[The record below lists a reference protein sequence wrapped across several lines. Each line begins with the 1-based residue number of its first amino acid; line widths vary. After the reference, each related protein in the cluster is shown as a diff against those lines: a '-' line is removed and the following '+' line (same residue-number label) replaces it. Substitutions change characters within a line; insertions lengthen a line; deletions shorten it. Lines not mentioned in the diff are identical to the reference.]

1 MKFRA
6 QSLAI
11 ALTLALGA
19 IACGGDSTADDSGKI
34 VDDTEQERS
43 EEVATESD
51 DDDSAPAEDVGESQS
66 EDDIASISNDN
77 EQANWTVLV
86 YVMGDNDLEPFA
98 VGDIFEMAEAGSNEH
113 LNIVTL
119 IDRHP
124 GYADD
129 EMGPL
134 GNFEGTQLIHVGEDE
149 ILQSVDLGE
158 VNTGSADKLAEFVA
172 GGIQQFPADRYAL
185 IIWDHGAGWPGMGP
199 DETDGEDILTLPEM
213 GEGITK
219 GLDAAGVDR
228 LDLIGFDACLM
239 GTFEVAHAM
248 RDLADVMVASEELE
262 PGHGWD
268 FSSLEVLRSG
278 DDVSAAQLATTIV
291 DTYEAHAKD
300 FGTALKIT
308 LSAVDLTKLDELD
321 AALRELGDVM
331 ELADSAALAALGA
344 ARQDALAFGDS
355 PDPAQASNAVD
366 LGVLMTELSANS
378 IFVRPEAD
386 AVLGALETVV
396 IHEISGIATS
406 EATGLSVYFPPTS
419 DYFDGDY
426 FDLGEVPGWST
437 VLNSYFDGGSRLAS
451 TDTSTFDEEIGIEYF
466 FDDSGINVFGTVNE
480 GDSDSIVSAEIL
492 YGVTDESDGSIIFIG
507 EEPADY
513 TSFGDGTGE
522 VYGFYDLT
530 ALTLSDG
537 IDTDYAYLDMEYD
550 EESGFLFFDVPLWY
564 VPPEEFETDDP
575 YHDLVLA
582 LTLDDEANIVS
593 EVYYEYTDDGMI
605 GELSAD
611 PDGLIFPIVLN
622 EYPDGTAEWLT
633 LSEVGLYADLPSLIY
648 DLEPL
653 DSGLEIY
660 VELVITDYAGNVS
673 AQGGFVTLP

>member
-6 QSLAI
+6 RSLAL

-19 IACGGDSTADDSGKI
+19 IACGGDPVADETEKI
-34 VDDTEQERS
+34 VEDAEQERS
-43 EEVATESD
+43 EEAATEFD
-51 DDDSAPAEDVGESQS
+51 DDDSAPVDDIG

-86 YVMGDNDLEPFA
+86 YVMGDNDLELFA

-124 GYADD
+124 GYAND
-129 EMGPL
+129 EIGPL
-134 GNFEGTQLIHVGEDE
+134 GNFEGTQLIHVGKEE
-149 ILQSVDLGE
+149 ILQSVELGE
-158 VNTGSADKLAEFVA
+158 LNTGSADELAGFVA
-172 GGIQQFPADRYAL
+172 AGIQQFPADRYAL

-219 GLDAAGVDR
+219 GLEVAGVER

-248 RDLADVMVASEELE
+248 RDVADVMVASEELE

-268 FSSLEVLRSG
+268 FSSLEILRSG
-278 DDVSAAQLATTIV
+278 DDVSAAELATTIV

-300 FGTALKIT
+300 FGTAFDIT
-308 LSAVDLTKLDELD
+308 LSAVDLTKLGELD
-321 AALRELGDVM
+321 AALREFGDVM
-331 ELADSAALAALGA
+331 EFADSALLAALGS
-344 ARQDALAFGDS
+344 ARQDSLAFGDS
-355 PDPAQASNAVD
+355 PDPALATNAVD
-366 LGVLMTELSANS
+366 LGVLMNELSANNIS
-378 IFVRPEAD
+378 VSPEAD
-386 AVLGALETVV
+386 AVLGALDTVV
-396 IHEISGIATS
+396 FHEISGIATS
-406 EATGLSVYFPPTS
+406 KATGLSVYFPPSS
-419 DYFDGDY
+419 DYFDSDY
-426 FDLGEVPGWST
+426 FDLGEVPGWSK

-451 TDTSTFDEEIGIEYF
+451 TGTVAFDEEIGLEYF
-466 FDDSGINVFGTVNE
+466 FDESGINLFGTVIE
-480 GDSDSIVSAEIL
+480 GGSNSIVSAEIL
-492 YGVTDESDGSIIFIG
+492 YGVIDDSDGSIIFIG

-537 IDTDYAYLDMEYD
+537 IDTDYAYLDMEFD

-564 VPPEEFETDDP
+564 VPPEEFDTDDP

-582 LTLDDEANIVS
+582 LTLDAEGNIVS
-593 EVYYEYTDDGMI
+593 EVYYEFTDDGMI

-633 LSEVGLYADLPSLIY
+633 LSEVGLYADLPNLIY

>member
-6 QSLAI
+6 RSLA
-11 ALTLALGA
+11 LAFVLAIGA
-19 IACGGDSTADDSGKI
+19 VACGGDSTVDDSDKI

-43 EEVATESD
+43 EEVATEPGGD
-51 DDDSAPAEDVGESQS
+51 DAPAEDEA
-66 EDDIASISNDN
+66 EEEIASISNGT
-77 EQANWTVLV
+77 ERANWTVLV
-86 YVMGDNDLEPFA
+86 YVMGDNDLESFA

-113 LNIVTL
+113 LNIVSL

-124 GYADD
+124 EYSDD

-134 GNFEGTQLIHVGEDE
+134 GNFEGTQLIHVGEEE

-158 VNTGSADKLAEFVA
+158 VNTGSADELAGFVTA
-172 GGIQQFPADRYAL
+172 GIQQFPADHYAL

-199 DETDGEDILTLPEM
+199 DETDGEDILTLPEI
-213 GEGITK
+213 GEGIAA

-268 FSSLEVLRSG
+268 FSSLEILRSG
-278 DDVSAAQLATTIV
+278 DDVSAGELATTIV

-300 FGTALKIT
+300 FGTALEIT

-331 ELADSAALAALGA
+331 EFADSAALAALGA

-355 PDPAQASNAVD
+355 PDLSLASNAVD
-366 LGVLMTELSANS
+366 LGVLMTELSANNIS
-378 IFVRPEAD
+378 VRPEAD

-419 DYFDGDY
+419 DYFDGGY

-451 TDTSTFDEEIGIEYF
+451 TVTSTFDEEIGIEYF

-480 GDSDSIVSAEIL
+480 GASDSIVSAEIL

-507 EEPADY
+507 EEPAEY

-537 IDTDYAYLDMEYD
+537 IDTDYAYLDMEVD

-564 VPPEEFETDDP
+564 VPPEEFDTDDP
-575 YHDLVLA
+575 YHDVVLA
-582 LTLDDEANIVS
+582 LTLDAEGNLVS

-605 GELSAD
+605 GELSAN
-611 PDGLIFPIVLN
+611 PEGLIFPIVLN

-633 LSEVGLYADLPSLIY
+633 LSEVGLYAELPSLIY

-673 AQGGFVTLP
+673 AQGRFVTLP

>member
-1 MKFRA
+1 MKCRTRSL
-6 QSLAI
+6 SLA
-11 ALTLALGA
+11 LVLALGA
-19 IACGGDSTADDSGKI
+19 VACGGDPVADDSDKI
-34 VDDTEQERS
+34 AEESEQESS
-43 EEVATESD
+43 EEVATEVAD
-51 DDDSAPAEDVGESQS
+51 DVGAPE
-66 EDDIASISNDN
+66 EDAGEADVASISNGSD
-77 EQANWTVLV
+77 QANWTVLV

-98 VGDIFEMAEAGSNEH
+98 IGDIFEMAEAGSNEH
-113 LNIVTL
+113 LNIVSL

-124 GYADD
+124 GYADAD
-129 EMGPL
+129 VGPL
-134 GNFEGTQLIHVGEDE
+134 GNFEGTQLIHIGKEE

-158 VNTGSADKLAEFVA
+158 VNTGSADELAEFVTA
-172 GGIQQFPADRYAL
+172 GIQQFPADRYAL

-213 GEGITK
+213 NEGIAK
-219 GLDAAGVDR
+219 GLDRAGVDR

-268 FSSLEVLRSG
+268 FSSLEILRSG
-278 DDVSAAQLATTIV
+278 DDVSAAELATTIV

-300 FGTALKIT
+300 FGTALDIT

-321 AALRELGDVM
+321 VALRELGDVM
-331 ELADSAALAALGA
+331 EFADGSVLAALGA
-344 ARQDALAFGDS
+344 SRQNSLAFGDS
-355 PDPAQASNAVD
+355 PDPSLATNAVD
-366 LGVLMTELSANS
+366 LGVLMSELSANS
-378 IFVRPEAD
+378 ISVGPEAN

-406 EATGLSVYFPPTS
+406 KATGLSVYFPPSS
-419 DYFDGDY
+419 DYFDDDY
-426 FDLGEVPGWST
+426 FDLGEVPGWSM
-437 VLNSYFDGGSRLAS
+437 VLNSYFNGGSRLAS
-451 TDTSTFDEEIGIEYF
+451 TDTAAFDEEIGIEYF
-466 FDDSGINVFGTVNE
+466 FDDRGINVFGTVNE
-480 GDSDSIVSAEIL
+480 GGSDSIVSAEIL

-537 IDTDYAYLDMEYD
+537 IDTDYAYLDMEFD

-564 VPPEEFETDDP
+564 TPPEEFDTDDP
-575 YHDLVLA
+575 YHDVILA
-582 LTLDDEANIVS
+582 LTLDPEGDIVS
-593 EVYYEYTDDGMI
+593 EVYYEFTDDGMI
-605 GELSAD
+605 GELVAD
-611 PDGLIFPIVLN
+611 PEGLIFPIVLN

-633 LSEVGLYADLPSLIY
+633 LSEVGLYAELPYLLY
-648 DLEPL
+648 DLESL

>member
-6 QSLAI
+6 RSLA
-11 ALTLALGA
+11 LAFVLAIGA
-19 IACGGDSTADDSGKI
+19 VACGGDSTVDDSDKI

-43 EEVATESD
+43 EEVATEPGGD
-51 DDDSAPAEDVGESQS
+51 DAPAEDEA
-66 EDDIASISNDN
+66 EEEIASISNGT
-77 EQANWTVLV
+77 ERANWTVLV
-86 YVMGDNDLEPFA
+86 YVMGDNDLESFA

-113 LNIVTL
+113 LNIVSL

-124 GYADD
+124 EYSDD

-134 GNFEGTQLIHVGEDE
+134 GNFEGTQLIHVGEEE

-158 VNTGSADKLAEFVA
+158 VNTGSADELAGFVTA
-172 GGIQQFPADRYAL
+172 GIQQFPADHYAL

-199 DETDGEDILTLPEM
+199 DETDGEDILTLPEI
-213 GEGITK
+213 GEGIAA

-268 FSSLEVLRSG
+268 FSSLEILRSG
-278 DDVSAAQLATTIV
+278 DDVSGGELATTIV

-300 FGTALKIT
+300 FGTALEIT

-331 ELADSAALAALGA
+331 EFADSAALAALGA

-355 PDPAQASNAVD
+355 PDLSLASNAVD
-366 LGVLMTELSANS
+366 LGVLMTELSANNIS
-378 IFVRPEAD
+378 VRPEAD

-419 DYFDGDY
+419 DYFDGGY

-451 TDTSTFDEEIGIEYF
+451 TVTSTFDEEIGIEYF

-480 GDSDSIVSAEIL
+480 GASDSIVSAEIL

-507 EEPADY
+507 EEPAEY

-537 IDTDYAYLDMEYD
+537 IDTDYAYLDMEVD

-564 VPPEEFETDDP
+564 VPPEEFDTDDP
-575 YHDLVLA
+575 YHDVVLA
-582 LTLDDEANIVS
+582 LTLDAEGNLVS

-605 GELSAD
+605 GELSAN
-611 PDGLIFPIVLN
+611 PEGLIFPIVLN

-633 LSEVGLYADLPSLIY
+633 LSEVGLYAELPSLIY

-673 AQGGFVTLP
+673 AQGRFVTLP